1 MWAAQ
6 LIAPP
11 PTQCVLSSHGTL
23 APRGTFWYPCVPV
36 HPSPPHCA
44 PQSSTLPA
52 SISLVQLRAGGGKSF
67 TSANFASAG
76 EDRIHPVQQK
86 ENMGKLVRI
95 LLICLQDNIC
105 LFLSFSLSNLCML
118 TSLQVSEVPLVS
130 GFLFNWLCSSN
141 MGIRQRLHWPTV
153 SGHV

>member
-11 PTQCVLSSHGTL
+11 PTQCVLSSHETL
-23 APRGTFWYPCVPV
+23 VPRGTFWCPCVPV

-52 SISLVQLRAGGGKSF
+52 SISLVQLRAGGEKSF
-67 TSANFASAG
+67 ILASFASAG
-76 EDRIHPVQQK
+76 KDWIHPVQQISK
-86 ENMGKLVRI
+86 RKHWETF
-95 LLICLQDNIC
+95 LICLQDNIC
-105 LFLSFSLSNLCML
+105 LFLSLSLSNLCIY

-130 GFLFNWLCSSN
+130 RFLFNWLCSSN